1 VSQAASSRTERL
13 SAPWYLWAIATVI
26 VGTLG
31 LAVGYP
37 LGWPAGVAAAAVAEG
52 IVAWVLVTAAATVAV
67 EPDALVAGRARLDY
81 GSMGAVTPLDAPAAS
96 LLRGREAD
104 SRAYLLLRPWVQ
116 TAVRVDV
123 DDVEDPAPYWY
134 VSTRHPADLATAVQ
148 AARDAARR
156 AGRDRRDDVEP
167 VDEAG

>member
-1 VSQAASSRTERL
+1 MSQPASSRSERL
-13 SAPWYLWAIATVI
+13 SAPWYLWAIASVI
-26 VGTLG
+26 VATLG

-52 IVAWVLVTAAATVAV
+52 IVAWVLVSAAATVSV
-67 EPDALVAGRARLDY
+67 EPTALVAGRARLDY
-81 GSMGAVTPLDAPAAS
+81 DCMGAVTPLDAAAAA

-104 SRAYLLLRPWVQ
+104 TRAYLLLRPWVQ

-123 DDVEDPAPYWY
+123 DDADDPAPYWY
-134 VSTRHPADLATAVQ
+134 VSTRDPAALATALEAARGAARAGA
-148 AARDAARR
+148 AARD
-156 AGRDRRDDVEP
+156 DDTEP

>member
-1 VSQAASSRTERL
+1 MSKATSCRTERL
-13 SAPWYLWAIATVI
+13 TAPWYLWAIATV
-26 VGTLG
+26 VVATLG

-52 IVAWVLVTAAATVAV
+52 IVAWVLVSAAATVAV
-67 EPDALVAGRARLDY
+67 EPDAFVAGRARLDY
-81 GSMGAVTPLDAPAAS
+81 DSMGVVTPLEPPAAA

-104 SRAYLLLRPWVQ
+104 PRAYLLLRPWVQ

-123 DDVEDPAPYWY
+123 DDAHDPAPYWY
-134 VSTRHPADLATAVQ
+134 VSTRHPAALATALE
-148 AARDAARR
+148 AARGAAA
-156 AGRDRRDDVEP
+156 AGRDDAEP